1 MNKKIILTEVQ
12 YDKLTNFIVE
22 SKFDKVV
29 KNVAKVGD
37 IIKIDFKNSTNTF
50 KIIKTD
56 SGQIQMDNI
65 DAGSAN
71 INYRFFLTYNSL
83 EGNGLELRRIHKI
96 KEKDKLGDVKLWKP
110 INISGIKN
118 IELIRNGKVID
129 KVDEPKPIDQN
140 DQGKNKDNQVFID
153 EINNN
158 LGIILNQLN
167 EDKGLKL
174 NMSNKEEL
182 LFCCLSRSQGLF
194 TLELTNETKIS
205 ELKKWDSF
213 IMSIQGTPDT
223 INGDEPNKQE
233 NLFELNKDIVKTNDG
248 GRTFNLLVKANAGD
262 KTSKIWINGIMGV
275 SATPSCKSTEEHEK
289 EDETQDM
296 EALKAEGKKAL
307 DYILSD
313 QNLKD
318 AFFQQPSLWNLFIA
332 ELKGKE
338 ATGKGI
344 GPTLEII
351 NAYTRKKNTEKLEA
365 EFNEDKEI
373 RIKPIDNISISYNK
387 DNKKLNYTFDALNN
401 EGYEVIVNKQELGE
415 NVSLSSKNKD
425 QSVQYRIELLKRLSK
440 IEDGFVCNIILIVK
454 KGTKVTKFEKEHV
467 KFKILR
473 RESPGY
479 RPIKPKP
486 EEKKPNQTTEP
497 NK

>member
-1 MNKKIILTEVQ
+1 MKKLVLNEQQFNRLKTYINETKFPNVINKLQ
-12 YDKLTNFIVE
+12 
-22 SKFDKVV
+22 
-29 KNVAKVGD
+29 VGD
-37 IIKIDFKNSTNTF
+37 VVKIDFKNSTNTF
-50 KIIKTD
+50 KIVKVFQ
-56 SGQIQMDNI
+56 GQVQMDNI
-65 DAGSAN
+65 DAGSTN

-83 EGNGLELRRIHKI
+83 EGNGLELRRVHKI
-96 KEKDKLGDVKLWKP
+96 KEKDKLGDIKLWKP

-118 IELIRNGKVID
+118 IEVIRNGKVID
-129 KVDEPKPIDQN
+129 KVDEPKPIDPN

-182 LFCCLSRSQGLF
+182 MFCCLSRSQGLF
-194 TLELTNETKIS
+194 TLELTSETKIA

-213 IMSIQGTPDT
+213 IMSIQGTPDA
-223 INGDEPNKQE
+223 INDDQPNKQEE
-233 NLFELNKDIVKTNDG
+233 NLFELNKDIVKTSDG

-296 EALKAEGKKAL
+296 EGLKAEGKKAL

-440 IEDGFVCNIILIVK
+440 IEDGFICNIILIVK

-473 RESPGY
+473 KESPGY
-479 RPIKPKP
+479 RPIQPKP
-486 EEKKPNQTTEP
+486 EEKKPTQTTEP
-497 NK
+497 KK